1 VTIARH
7 VLAVL
12 ALGWMLALPRPAS
25 ASGCGIACFLAN
37 GSTASEAALAVC
49 LSESISADAHEF
61 AAGAAGCALIYADDT
76 RKAAQACACP
86 TGSSCDN
93 GLGVCRVDDCDGTRC
108 ADGNCLAPCAAG
120 IPNPATCSCDCP
132 PGTTA
137 CASGGG
143 ICFENPPCAGGM
155 IDPDSC
161 ACACPDGGQLCAGS
175 CVSCAPPQTLDTS
188 SCSCTDPSSD
198 PSTEA
203 SAWGDPHDSS
213 WDGAHFD
220 FQYVGEFLLVTDDA
234 SFVVQARQAP
244 FSQGS
249 SVATV
254 TAVAALVGSSRVEID
269 AGDAVTL
276 KIDGVLSDATSLP
289 GGGSAST
296 SLITW
301 PDGTSLAVTAG
312 THLDLSFKRAPGSS
326 AALRGVLGSQD
337 GSADDDLLSRD
348 GNTTFSLPLS
358 NADFANS
365 WRISMKE
372 SLFSYAPGTD
382 TTTFTDLTFPPLQA
396 SSSALTPAAYEAART
411 ICVAA
416 LVTDLTILE
425 DCILDVATTG
435 DAAFAQ
441 GAAAVKS
448 RSVHG
453 QIVSAVASADS
464 GAIDLVGIDDGDFAP
479 DGQMDIVIDA
489 VVLGPARGF
498 LVNATTDATGAVS
511 VSNLFNDTLAGPQRI
526 YDPANPTSYSSG
538 SDTPGIAVYEHGRLL
553 NNSDGS
559 LPPLTPG
566 SHALTLEFQDLLAVL
581 SVAPDRY
588 WRVELLQTDGAIDSG
603 PVVTLP

>member
-1 VTIARH
+1 
-7 VLAVL
+7 
-12 ALGWMLALPRPAS
+12 
-25 ASGCGIACFLAN
+25 
-37 GSTASEAALAVC
+37 LAVC
-49 LSESISADAHEF
+49 LGESISPDAHEF

-93 GLGVCRVDDCDGTRC
+93 GLGMCRVDDCDGTRC
-108 ADGNCLAPCAAG
+108 SDGSCLAPCTVG
-120 IPNPATCSCDCP
+120 IPNAASCSCDCP

-137 CASGGG
+137 CSSGGG
-143 ICFENPPCAGGM
+143 ICFENPPCAEGM

-161 ACACPDGGQLCAGS
+161 TCVCPGGGELCAGS
-175 CVSCAPPQTLDTS
+175 CVSCSPPQTLDTS
-188 SCSCTDPSSD
+188 TCGCTDPGSD

-234 SFVVQARQAP
+234 SFIIQARQAP

-254 TAVAALVGSSRVEID
+254 TAVAAMVGSTRVEID

-276 KIDGVLSDATSLP
+276 KINGVLSDATSLP

-296 SLITW
+296 SEITW
-301 PDGTSLAVTAG
+301 PDGTSLAVAAG
-312 THLDLSFKRAPGSS
+312 THLDLSFTRAPGSS

-348 GNTTFSLPLS
+348 GKTTFSLPLS
-358 NADFANS
+358 GADFANS

-382 TTTFTDLTFPPLQA
+382 TTTFTDLSFPPTQST
-396 SSSALTPAAYEAART
+396 SSGLAPADYDAARA

-425 DCILDVATTG
+425 DCILDVASTG
-435 DAAFAQ
+435 DATFAQ
-441 GAAAVKS
+441 GAAAVRS

-453 QIVSAVASADS
+453 QIVSAAASPDS
-464 GAIDLVGIDDGDFAP
+464 GSIDLVGIDDGDFAP

-498 LVNATTDATGAVS
+498 LVNATTDASGTVS

-526 YDPANPTSYSSG
+526 YDPANPTSYSLG
-538 SDTPGIAVYEHGRLL
+538 SDTPGIAVYEDGRLL

-566 SHALTLEFQDLLAVL
+566 SHALTLEFQDLLAGL
-581 SVAPDRY
+581 GVAPDHY

-603 PVVTLP
+603 PVVTVP